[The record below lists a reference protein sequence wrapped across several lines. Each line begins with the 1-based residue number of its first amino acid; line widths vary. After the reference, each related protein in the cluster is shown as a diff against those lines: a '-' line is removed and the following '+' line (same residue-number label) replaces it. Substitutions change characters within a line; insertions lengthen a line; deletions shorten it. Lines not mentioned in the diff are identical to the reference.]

1 VGDFGLVL
9 GLLSI
14 FYVFK
19 SFDYNTVF
27 TLVPF
32 LSNYIVFTIPFFDTN
47 VNILVFICIFLFI
60 GAVGKS
66 AQLGL
71 HT

>member
-1 VGDFGLVL
+1 V
-9 GLLSI
+9 LLSI

-32 LSNYIVFTIPFFDTN
+32 LSNFIVFNIPLFGWNID
-47 VNILVFICIFLFI
+47 ILVFICIFLFV

>member
-1 VGDFGLVL
+1 MGDFGLVL
-9 GLLSI
+9 GLLAI

-32 LSNYIVFTIPFFDTN
+32 Y
-47 VNILVFICIFLFI
+47 
-60 GAVGKS
+60 
-66 AQLGL
+66 QLYVYYYSIIWL
-71 HT
+71 RS

>member
-1 VGDFGLVL
+1 ML
-9 GLLSI
+9 GI

-19 SFDYNTVF
+19 SFDYNVIF

-32 LSNYIVFTIPFFDTN
+32 LSNFVFFEVPFLDIKID
-47 VNILVFICIFLFI
+47 ILVYICCFLFI

-66 AQLGL
+66 AQIGL